1 LEAVEMPRRSRLR
14 RRSSGWSD
22 QHIEILRT
30 GLDWFELFRDEIDQH
45 AAWRDLQKEIM
56 VGWLTSHPG
65 TRPWAWWRFDLPAG
79 TRRQRIN
86 GLHPHDDPENDLPH
100 QLWYGLPQYQR
111 PCDLLGLYESEA
123 SFLKRLS
130 LLTTA
135 ELKFLNGVK

>member
-1 LEAVEMPRRSRLR
+1 MPRRSKLR

-22 QHIEILRT
+22 QHIEILRN
-30 GLDWFELFRDEIDQH
+30 GNDWFELFRDEIDQH

-56 VGWLTSHPG
+56 AEWLKEQPG

-86 GLHPHDDPENDLPH
+86 GLHPHDDPENDLPSI
-100 QLWYGLPQYQR
+100 LWYGMPQYQR
-111 PCDLLGLYESEA
+111 PVDLQALYESEA
-123 SFLKRLS
+123 SFLKRLNLCS
-130 LLTTA
+130 TA

>member
-1 LEAVEMPRRSRLR
+1 MPRKTKLR

-22 QHIEILRT
+22 QHIEILRS

-56 VGWLTSHPG
+56 VEWLKEQPG

-86 GLHPHDDPENDLPH
+86 GLHPHDDPSYSLEKK
-100 QLWYGLPQYQR
+100 LWYGLPQYQR
-111 PCDLLGLYESEA
+111 PCDLQALYESEA
-123 SFLKRLS
+123 MFLRRLS
-130 LLTTA
+130 LLTAA
-135 ELKFLNGVK
+135 ELRVLNEGIER